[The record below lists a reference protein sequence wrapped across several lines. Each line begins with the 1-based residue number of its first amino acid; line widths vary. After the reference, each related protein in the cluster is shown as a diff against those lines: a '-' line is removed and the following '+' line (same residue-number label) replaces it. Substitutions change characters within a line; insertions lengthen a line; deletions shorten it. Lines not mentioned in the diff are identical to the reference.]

1 MKSTLSSK
9 DYPLVIET
17 VVDESNS
24 PSSYFTKGH
33 AHDRETFV
41 EAVKSASAQY
51 DEYEAITDL
60 HESEI
65 EYHFYRKRPLLPA
78 ERDEFC
84 FGHWIDYGKP
94 GTPGAFP
101 VMAVYVG

>member
-1 MKSTLSSK
+1 MIPTLSTK
-9 DYPLVIET
+9 DCPLVIET

-24 PSSYFTKGH
+24 PSSYYTKGH
-33 AHDRETFV
+33 THDRETFI

-51 DEYEAITDL
+51 DEYEAITEL

-65 EYHFYRKRPLLPA
+65 EYHWYRKRPLLPA
-78 ERDEFC
+78 EREEFC
-84 FGHWIDYGKP
+84 FGHWVDMGTP

-101 VMAVYVG
+101 VMVIYVA

>member
-1 MKSTLSSK
+1 MKATLSSK

-24 PSSYFTKGH
+24 PSSYYTKGH
-33 AHDRETFV
+33 AHDLAAFLRAVVSAAHSRE
-41 EAVKSASAQY
+41 
-51 DEYEAITDL
+51 DLNYE
-60 HESEI
+60 SGI
-65 EYHFYRKRPLLPA
+65 EYCWLRKRPLLPA

-84 FGHWIDYGKP
+84 FGYWVDSATP

-101 VMAVYVG
+101 AMVMFLD